1 MNLAFPDV
9 CLLPT
14 PAGPVPTPFPNIAMP
29 VMAIPTVINQFIQAM
44 PIHNILTTTPLSN
57 GDQAGVATGVASG
70 TIIGPSRHTLGSFK
84 VFSSAMPQ
92 TKMLNPTLQNN
103 TNMMGLPLSPA
114 QVKVMVM
121 A

>member
-1 MNLAFPDV
+1 
-9 CLLPT
+9 
-14 PAGPVPTPFPNIAMP
+14 
-29 VMAIPTVINQFIQAM
+29 M

-103 TNMMGLPLSPA
+103 TNMMGFAAVASAGQSDGDGMRGP
-114 QVKVMVM
+114 V
-121 A
+121 